1 MKKALFY
8 TLMFVTIQL
17 MVTYLT
23 LGVLTLIN
31 SPSLPPKSNPVMV
44 GVTIASSLVTIILFY
59 WLKWT
64 SASPRF
70 IQSRPWA
77 QLSWT
82 MLAAIGTLLPAAWLQ
97 EHLPALP
104 DLAEETM
111 KGIIATPGGYFAL
124 GILVPIAEEAV
135 FRGAVLRTLLNEF
148 DKRHWVAIAISALL
162 FALVHMN
169 PAQMPHAFLI
179 GLLLGWL
186 YYRTGSIVPG
196 VLFHIVNNTAAVI
209 IEKLYP
215 NNDEVSLIDL
225 FGGNERTAM
234 LSVVFSLFILL
245 PSLYQLN
252 WRMKKDA

>member
-82 MLAAIGTLLPAAWLQ
+82 M
-97 EHLPALP
+97 
-104 DLAEETM
+104 
-111 KGIIATPGGYFAL
+111 
-124 GILVPIAEEAV
+124 
-135 FRGAVLRTLLNEF
+135 
-148 DKRHWVAIAISALL
+148 
-162 FALVHMN
+162 
-169 PAQMPHAFLI
+169 
-179 GLLLGWL
+179 
-186 YYRTGSIVPG
+186 
-196 VLFHIVNNTAAVI
+196 
-209 IEKLYP
+209 
-215 NNDEVSLIDL
+215 
-225 FGGNERTAM
+225 
-234 LSVVFSLFILL
+234 
-245 PSLYQLN
+245 
-252 WRMKKDA
+252 